1 MSEQEKQVANVL
13 TSENSEAFYANKL
26 GLAEEAPV
34 EAIVEETPT
43 EPAEEANDQSEQP
56 AEETKETK
64 ATEEKKQNPK
74 LEKRFSEL
82 TKQREEA
89 RKEAQRER
97 EAREALENRLK
108 ELEVK
113 VNPQPVEQ
121 VNAKPSPSQFNDAF
135 EYAEA
140 LAEWSAEQAIL
151 NREKAEAEKKLQEE
165 RSKVIK
171 SWNERL
177 ETVKAD
183 LPDYDEMIASAS
195 DITVSDEIRD
205 AMLESE
211 QGPRI
216 LYHLAENPE
225 LAEKLNSMSKVSALR
240 EIGKLEARFEAKE
253 TPKETPK
260 TEAETKPSV
269 AKSKAPAPI
278 SPIKTSSAVADVG
291 VGSDGEFH
299 GTYQQWRESRKAGK
313 IR

>member
-1 MSEQEKQVANVL
+1 MSEQERQVANVL

-34 EAIVEETPT
+34 EAVVEETPT
-43 EPAEEANDQSEQP
+43 EPAEEATDQSEQP
-56 AEETKETK
+56 AEETQTK

-97 EAREALENRLK
+97 EAKEAAENRIK
-108 ELEVK
+108 ELEGK
-113 VNPQPVEQ
+113 VNPQLAEQ
-121 VNAKPSPSQFNDAF
+121 VNVKPSPNQFNDAF

-140 LAEWSAEQAIL
+140 LAEWSAEQALL
-151 NREKAEAEKKLQEE
+151 NRDKAETERKVQEE
-165 RSKVIK
+165 RSKIIK
-171 SWNERL
+171 TWNSRL

-183 LPDYDEMIASAS
+183 YPDYDEMIASAS
-195 DITVSDEIRD
+195 DIQVTDHVRD
-205 AMLESE
+205 ALLESE

-225 LAEKLNSMSKVSALR
+225 LAEKLNDLSMVSALR
-240 EIGKLEARFEAKE
+240 EIGKLEARFEAKD
-253 TPKETPK
+253 TSKETPK
-260 TEAETKPSV
+260 AEAETKPSI
-269 AKSKAPAPI
+269 ARSKAPAPI

-291 VGSDGEFH
+291 VGADGEFH
-299 GTYQQWRESRKAGK
+299 GTYQQWRDSRKAGK